1 MNNAAMISTVP
12 TASVAELPAMQETPK
27 PAAAIVGFFTVG
39 GRLIPMMA
47 DHTLDAVSLG
57 VAALARQG
65 LVDSGIVL
73 E

>member
-1 MNNAAMISTVP
+1 MNNATMINAVP
-12 TASVAELPAMQETPK
+12 AAKVAERPAMQEAPK
-27 PAAAIVGFFTVG
+27 PAAAVVGVLNIG

-47 DHTLDAVSLG
+47 DHALDVVSLG

-65 LVDSGIVL
+65 LEESGLVL